1 MRWQDKLTEEE
12 LAHVREWCGG
22 TLAEFKKTREAQVKM
37 RDRNIKQGF
46 RVGEPCWV
54 CRDIAHKLGIE

>member
-12 LAHVREWCGG
+12 LAHVKEWGG
-22 TLAEFKKTREAQVKM
+22 RTLAAFKNTRRAQTEMKA
-37 RDRNIKQGF
+37 RSIKQGF
-46 RVGEPCWV
+46 MGNEPCRV